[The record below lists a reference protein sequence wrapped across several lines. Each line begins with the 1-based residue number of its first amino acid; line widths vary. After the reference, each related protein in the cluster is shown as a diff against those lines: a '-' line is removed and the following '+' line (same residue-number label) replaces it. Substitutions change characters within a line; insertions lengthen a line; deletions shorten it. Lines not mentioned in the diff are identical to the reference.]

1 MSTSALSGVVKGQT
15 AQQTPNTVEEPDAFN
30 KMDFSKFINL
40 LVVEMQNQDPMN
52 PMENSEIL
60 QQVSQIK
67 AIASNDKLTKTLT
80 ALQTQQDM
88 ATASS
93 LLNQTVTG
101 LNTDSKMVSGI
112 VDRVSVADGKVQVHI
127 GDNTLDIKNISSMN
141 GVSSDEQLEI
151 DLESGNALLGKSVT
165 GKNSSGKSITG
176 TVDKITVSDNIVKLN
191 VGVDTID
198 LSKLS
203 MINGLDSSALLEQYR
218 ESGNSLVN
226 QTITGLNAE
235 GKLVVGK
242 VDKLSIADGRVQL
255 QIGNNTVN
263 LTEVR
268 EIDPAA
274 TTTDGQ

>member
-1 MSTSALSGVVKGQT
+1 
-15 AQQTPNTVEEPDAFN
+15 
-30 KMDFSKFINL
+30 
-40 LVVEMQNQDPMN
+40 
-52 PMENSEIL
+52 
-60 QQVSQIK
+60 
-67 AIASNDKLTKTLT
+67 
-80 ALQTQQDM
+80 
-88 ATASS
+88 
-93 LLNQTVTG
+93 
-101 LNTDSKMVSGI
+101 
-112 VDRVSVADGKVQVHI
+112 
-127 GDNTLDIKNISSMN
+127 MN

-176 TVDKITVSDNIVKLN
+176 TVDKVTVSDNIVKLN

-226 QTITGLNAE
+226 QTVTGLNAE

-274 TTTDGQ
+274 STTDGE